1 MHFALDTD
9 EVYMCTKLF
18 GGKNAFFYPLT
29 KDIMMEKGNPLNPF
43 GHKSAYLWEEVFTR
57 ESLANIIPAF
67 VRFDGKATDT
77 LSKRTLFFPRYHQMD
92 VVRKILGHASKNGVG
107 HTYLIQHSAVQEN
120 QFDHMGGLSTHRNL
134 S

>member
-1 MHFALDTD
+1 
-9 EVYMCTKLF
+9 MCTKLA
-18 GGKNAFFYPLT
+18 GSKSFFLPFA
-29 KDIMMEKGNPLNPF
+29 KDYNDGKGNPLNPF

-57 ESLANIIPAF
+57 ESLANIIQHF

-107 HTYLIQHSAVQEN
+107 HTI
-120 QFDHMGGLSTHRNL
+120 
-134 S
+134 